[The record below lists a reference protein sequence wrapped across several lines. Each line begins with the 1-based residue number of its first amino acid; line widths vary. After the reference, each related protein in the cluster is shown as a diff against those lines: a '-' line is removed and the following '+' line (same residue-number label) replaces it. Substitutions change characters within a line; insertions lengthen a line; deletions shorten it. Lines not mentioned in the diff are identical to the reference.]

1 MGRTWCLLV
10 LLASTPWLVVSAFT
24 DVQAAPPE
32 QRMAQSSQER
42 LITQERGTT
51 THQELTAQSLPAPS
65 RLSITQSV
73 VPQPPPLPREETIPL
88 APLPSSVWVPGYWS
102 WNNGW
107 QWVAGHWAQSPL
119 GTTTWV
125 PGQWMPQGQNW
136 ACLPGR
142 WQ

>member
-1 MGRTWCLLV
+1 MRGTWCLLA

-73 VPQPPPLPREETIPL
+73 VP
-88 APLPSSVWVPGYWS
+88 
-102 WNNGW
+102 
-107 QWVAGHWAQSPL
+107 
-119 GTTTWV
+119 
-125 PGQWMPQGQNW
+125 
-136 ACLPGR
+136 
-142 WQ
+142 